1 MSRLRLALAAAVLL
15 AATPGPAAPQQR
27 AAAAVTEIAR
37 LALPEGP
44 QRSADADQE
53 TLALQLAETLGFAC
67 RGHEMWRWA
76 FPEDDFPRAQGIVG
90 AGERAFRERGY
101 AVTLLPVEIDTVTA
115 MQARL
120 AAAPGA
126 PLGSPPPAQTA
137 DANVLALWYVGERGV
152 DLTLCRVRER

>member
-1 MSRLRLALAAAVLL
+1 MNRLRLALAAAVLL
-15 AATPGPAAPQQR
+15 AATPGSAPAQQR
-27 AAAAVTEIAR
+27 PAPVFTETAR
-37 LALPEGP
+37 LALPEEP

-67 RGHEMWRWA
+67 RGHEMWRWV

-120 AAAPGA
+120 GAGPGS
-126 PLGSPPPAQTA
+126 PRGSPPAPTP
-137 DANVLALWYVGERGV
+137 DGNVLALWYVGERGV
-152 DLTLCRVRER
+152 DLTLCRVKER

>member
-1 MSRLRLALAAAVLL
+1 MKRGGTKSGRLALAALAVL
-15 AATPGPAAPQQR
+15 AAAPVAAQQRPAAE
-27 AAAAVTEIAR
+27 VTGIAR

-53 TLALQLAETLGFAC
+53 TLALQLAETLGIAC
-67 RGHEMWRWA
+67 RGHEMWRWI
-76 FPEDDFPRAQGIVG
+76 FPEDDFPRAQGIVA

-120 AAAPGA
+120 GAAPGA
-126 PLGSPPPAQTA
+126 PPPASDA
-137 DANVLALWYVGERGV
+137 DVLALWYVGERGV
-152 DLTLCRVRER
+152 ELTLCRVR

>member
-1 MSRLRLALAAAVLL
+1 MRRFALRVALALGVLL
-15 AATPGPAAPQQR
+15 LCAGPTAAQTS
-27 AAAAVTEIAR
+27 TIAR
-37 LALPEGP
+37 LALPEQP
-44 QRSADADQE
+44 LPSADTDQE
-53 TLALQLAETLGFAC
+53 TLALQLAETMGFAC

-76 FPEDDFPRAQGIVG
+76 FPEDDFPRAQTIVG

-115 MQARL
+115 MQARPNPQ
-120 AAAPGA
+120 PGA
-126 PLGSPPPAQTA
+126 SVLPPA

>member
-1 MSRLRLALAAAVLL
+1 MALAIGILACAAG
-15 AATPGPAAPQQR
+15 AEAQTA
-27 AAAAVTEIAR
+27 IAR
-37 LALPEGP
+37 LALPEQP
-44 QRSADADQE
+44 QPSADTDQE
-53 TLALQLAETLGFAC
+53 TLALQLAETMGFAC

-76 FPEDDFPRAQGIVG
+76 FPEDDFPRAQTIVN

-115 MQARL
+115 MRAQL
-120 AAAPGA
+120 SVPGAAADPAARPLIGPGGSTPGA
-126 PLGSPPPAQTA
+126 AGAS